1 MKTILL
7 TLLLIPTILFSQV
20 GINTKTPTATLH
32 INGDVKLKATI
43 GTISDTILVIR
54 NDLIY
59 KVPASYY
66 YTLQNDCPTFKRSQ
80 SSGYYLLFESVSSI
94 DNPNNPITVQGKTF
108 TSAGTWIV
116 DNTYYFSY
124 TNTTGIAININQPF
138 TVMFGNQSCN
148 Y

>member
-7 TLLLIPTILFSQV
+7 FLLIPMMSFSQV
-20 GINTKTPTATLH
+20 GINTKTPTATLEV
-32 INGDVKLKATI
+32 NGDVKIRATI
-43 GTISDTILVIR
+43 GTINDTILVIR
-54 NDLIY
+54 NNKIY

-66 YTLQNDCPTFKRSQ
+66 YTLQNSCPVLVVNQ
-80 SSGYYLLFESVSSI
+80 SSGYYLLFQSVSSI

>member
-1 MKTILL
+1 MKKLL
-7 TLLLIPTILFSQV
+7 FLLLLPTITLSQNV
-20 GINTKTPTATLH
+20 GINTKTPTSTLEV
-32 INGDVKLKATI
+32 NGNVKIRASI
-43 GTISDTILVIR
+43 GTINDTILVIR
-54 NDLIY
+54 NKEIL

-66 YTLQNDCPTFKRSQ
+66 YTLQNSCPVLVVNQ
-80 SSGYYLLFESVSSI
+80 SSGYYLLFQSVSSI

-124 TNTTGIAININQPF
+124 TNTTGVAVNINQPF
-138 TVMFGNQSCN
+138 TVVFGNQSCN

>member
-1 MKTILL
+1 MKKLL
-7 TLLLIPTILFSQV
+7 FLLLLPMMSFSQV
-20 GINTKTPTATLH
+20 GINTKTPTATLEV
-32 INGDVKLKATI
+32 NGDVKIRATI
-43 GTISDTILVIR
+43 GTINDTILVIR
-54 NDLIY
+54 DNKIY

-66 YTLQNDCPTFKRSQ
+66 YTLQNSCPVLVVNQ
-80 SSGYYLLFESVSSI
+80 SSGYYLLFQSVSSI

-124 TNTTGIAININQPF
+124 TNTTGVAVNINQPF
-138 TVMFGNQSCN
+138 TVLFGNQSCN